1 MNWILKLVKKKKEI
15 IFNKFYP
22 DIKVKL
28 YWNSQIENT
37 IYDGVVSKE
46 EYEKIKTLPPDTHIT
61 FAEISKY
68 VYDNGKLKYILPFT
82 DDINE
87 IKKFYDKGGENC
99 NDYFNLMEYLYDS
112 GKLDYEEED

>member
-61 FAEISKY
+61 FAEIKIY
-68 VYDNGKLKYILPFT
+68 YLLQMTLMKLKSSTIKEVWIVMIILT
-82 DDINE
+82 
-87 IKKFYDKGGENC
+87 
-99 NDYFNLMEYLYDS
+99 
-112 GKLDYEEED
+112 